1 MGLARSPLTSQT
13 PIQRSVFSRIYA
25 SLRETLETTKN
36 PVPKNRGRISRQ
48 FQLTV
53 SQVFSPVLSSRA
65 QLQASL
71 QPAPPFE
78 VRAEDV
84 EQADCGPRSLARTSP
99 GEPQVSGAG
108 AWEWAA
114 HAPWLPAWIRS
125 LASADYALKFQDA
138 VCSRNVL
145 RALEFPP
152 SAWGPAEYE
161 P

>member
-36 PVPKNRGRISRQ
+36 PVPRNRGRISRQ
-48 FQLTV
+48 FHITV

-84 EQADCGPRSLARTSP
+84 EQADCG
-99 GEPQVSGAG
+99 
-108 AWEWAA
+108 
-114 HAPWLPAWIRS
+114 
-125 LASADYALKFQDA
+125 LKVQDA
-138 VCSRNVL
+138 VCSRSVL
-145 RALEFPP
+145 RALQFPA
-152 SAWGPAEYE
+152 SAWEQVEYE